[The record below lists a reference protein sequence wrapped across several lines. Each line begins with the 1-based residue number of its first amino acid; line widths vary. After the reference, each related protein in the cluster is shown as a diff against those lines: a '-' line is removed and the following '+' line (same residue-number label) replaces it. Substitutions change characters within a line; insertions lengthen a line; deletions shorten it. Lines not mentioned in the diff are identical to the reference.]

1 MNIGA
6 RLSKIILATFG
17 DGMLESVCVCLS
29 VHLVGFHCTV
39 QLVHR
44 VHMVLKKQQ
53 QKTGN
58 DGAPLSRPGSV
69 RILAMVF
76 ESLGTS

>member
-1 MNIGA
+1 M
-6 RLSKIILATFG
+6 
-17 DGMLESVCVCLS
+17 
-29 VHLVGFHCTV
+29 GFHCTV

-44 VHMVLKKQQ
+44 VHMVSKNKPKKQ
-53 QKTGN
+53 TGN